1 MKKLII
7 VLVVSFFVLQACQD
21 YVTNLEPLT
30 NQIRD
35 TDLDF
40 SDAAILNG
48 FLIGLQV
55 DMERNVDELFVNAD
69 GLSDAFYFD
78 LRVLGATYPQYA
90 EVDVANMLD
99 DNAVPGGPFTPIHQF
114 RAKADTALYKI
125 NAGIY
130 AFADDASKKKALYSV
145 YLYGGQARYLLA
157 TYYALRGS
165 VPGSPIDKSPLIPSS
180 VLYADAI
187 ARWKLAIAQT
197 SDAKEQ
203 RMVNSLIARA
213 YIFAGQY
220 PEAATYAAQGMVQGD
235 TPWLAQYNVT
245 NENNYRV
252 AAGQIRVQFAADNR
266 FAAYIAATPNESNRI
281 KILAKT
287 NKGYSYYIQNKY
299 LVDPVGLSMV
309 TPIELITWQETQLMR
324 AELVLRG
331 AGTGDALALVNGV
344 RAFYSIPPLT
354 SITLAT
360 AGQPSI
366 YEERDKELC
375 FRGLRLIDERR
386 FSRFHVAGGMQYF
399 PIPRGE
405 VTRNPY
411 LQ

>member
-1 MKKLII
+1 MKKIILLLI
-7 VLVVSFFVLQACQD
+7 VALFVLPACQD
-21 YVTNLEPLT
+21 YVTNLDPLT

-35 TDLDF
+35 KDLDF
-40 SDAAILNG
+40 SSPAILNG

-55 DMERNVDELFVNAD
+55 DMERTVDELFVNSD

-90 EVDVANMLD
+90 EIDVANMLD
-99 DNAVPGGPFTPIHQF
+99 DNATPGGPYTPIHQF

-130 AFADDASKKKALYSV
+130 TFADDASKKKALYSV

-157 TYYALRGS
+157 TYYALRGAT
-165 VPGSPIDKSPLIPSS
+165 PGSPIDKSPLIPSS

-187 ARWKLAIAQT
+187 ARWKLAITQT
-197 SDAKEQ
+197 ADLKQQ
-203 RMVNSLIARA
+203 RMVSSLIARA
-213 YIFAGQY
+213 YLFNSQY
-220 PEAATYAAQGMVQGD
+220 ADAATYAAQGMIQGD
-235 TPWLAQYNVT
+235 APWQALYNVT

-252 AAGQIRVQFAADNR
+252 GAGQIRVQFAADNR
-266 FAAYIAATPNESNRI
+266 FAAYVTATPNEANRI
-281 KILAKT
+281 KVLAKA
-287 NKGYSYYIQNKY
+287 NKGYNYYIQNKY
-299 LVDPVGLSMV
+299 IVDPVGLTTV
-309 TPIELITWQETQLMR
+309 TPIDLITWQETQLMR

-331 AGTGDALALVNGV
+331 SGTGDALALVNGV
-344 RAFYSIPPLT
+344 RTFYSIPALA
-354 SITLAT
+354 SITLST
-360 AGQPSI
+360 TGQPSI

-375 FRGLRLIDERR
+375 FRGLRLIDQRR
-386 FSRFHVAGGMQYF
+386 FSKFHVAAGMQYF

>member
-1 MKKLII
+1 MKKLIY
-7 VLVVSFFVLQACQD
+7 VLVVSLFVLPACQE

-35 TDLDF
+35 NDLNF
-40 SDAAILNG
+40 SDPAILNG

-125 NAGIY
+125 NNGIY
-130 AFADDASKKKALYSV
+130 TFADDESRRLALYSV

-157 TYYALRGS
+157 TYYALRGTI
-165 VPGSPIDKSPLIPSS
+165 PGSPVDKSPLISS
-180 VLYADAI
+180 TVLYADAI
-187 ARWKLAIAQT
+187 ARWKLAVAQT
-197 SDAKEQ
+197 SDATKK
-203 RMVNSLIARA
+203 RMVNSMIARA
-213 YIFAGQY
+213 YLFLGQY
-220 PEAATYAAQGMVQGD
+220 SEAATYASQGMVQGD
-235 TPWLAQYNVT
+235 APWLAQYNVT

-266 FAAYIAATPNESNRI
+266 FAAYITATPSEANRI
-281 KILAKT
+281 KVLAKT

-299 LVDPVGLSMV
+299 LVDPLGLTTV
-309 TPIELITWQETQLMR
+309 APIELITWQETQLMR

-331 AGTGDALALVNGV
+331 AGAGDALALVNGV
-344 RAFYSIPPLT
+344 RAFYSIPALA
-354 SITLAT
+354 SITLST

-375 FRGLRLIDERR
+375 FRGLRLVDQRR
-386 FSRFHVAGGMQYF
+386 FGKFHVAGGMQYF

>member
-1 MKKLII
+1 MKKLILIFI
-7 VLVVSFFVLQACQD
+7 VSLFVLPACQD
-21 YVTNLEPLT
+21 YVTDLDPLT

-35 TDLDF
+35 KDLDF
-40 SDAAILNG
+40 SSPAILNG

-55 DMERNVDELFVNAD
+55 DMERSVDDLFVNAD

-90 EVDVANMLD
+90 EIDVANMLE
-99 DNAVPGGPFTPIHQF
+99 DNATPGGPYTPIHQF

-157 TYYALRGS
+157 TYYALRGTT
-165 VPGSPIDKSPLIPSS
+165 PGSPIDKSPLIPSS
-180 VLYADAI
+180 ALYADAI
-187 ARWKLAIAQT
+187 ARWKLAVTQT
-197 SDAKEQ
+197 ADVKQQ

-213 YIFAGQY
+213 YLFLGQY
-220 PEAATYAAQGMVQGD
+220 PEAATYTAQGMIQGD
-235 TPWLAQYNVT
+235 APWQALYNVT

-252 AAGQIRVQFAADNR
+252 GAGQIRVQFAADNR
-266 FAAYIAATPNESNRI
+266 FADYITATPSEANRI

-287 NKGYSYYIQNKY
+287 NKGYNYYIQNKY
-299 LVDPVGLSMV
+299 VVDPVGLTTV
-309 TPIELITWQETQLMR
+309 TPIDLITWQETQLMR
-324 AELVLRG
+324 AELALRG
-331 AGTGDALALVNGV
+331 AGTGDALSLVNGV
-344 RAFYSIPPLT
+344 RAFYGIPALT
-354 SITLAT
+354 SITLST
-360 AGQPSI
+360 TGQPSI

-375 FRGLRLIDERR
+375 FRGLRLIDQRR
-386 FSRFHVAGGMQYF
+386 FGKFHVTGGMQYF

-405 VTRNPY
+405 VTRNPF

>member
-1 MKKLII
+1 MKKLTLLLI
-7 VLVVSFFVLQACQD
+7 VMLFALPACQD
-21 YVTNLEPLT
+21 YVTDLDPLT

-35 TDLDF
+35 KDLDF
-40 SDAAILNG
+40 SSPAILNG

-55 DMERNVDELFVNAD
+55 DMERTVDELSVNSD

-78 LRVLGATYPQYA
+78 LRVLGATFPQYG
-90 EVDVANMLD
+90 EVDVANMLE
-99 DNAVPGGPFTPIHQF
+99 DNTVPGGPFTPIHQF

-130 AFADDASKKKALYSV
+130 TFADTASRKKALYSV
-145 YLYGGQARYLLA
+145 HLYGGQARYLLA
-157 TYYALRGS
+157 TYYALRGLT
-165 VPGSPIDKSPLIPSS
+165 PGSPIDKSPLIPSP

-187 ARWKLAIAQT
+187 ARWKLAITQT
-197 SDAKEQ
+197 TDVKQQ
-203 RMVNSLIARA
+203 RMVSSLIARA
-213 YIFAGQY
+213 YLFMGQY
-220 PEAATYAAQGMVQGD
+220 PEAATYAAQGMIQGD
-235 TPWLAQYNVT
+235 APWQALYNVT

-252 AAGQIRVQFAADNR
+252 GAGQIRVQFAADNR
-266 FAAYIAATPNESNRI
+266 FGDYIAATPSEANRI
-281 KILAKT
+281 KVLAKT
-287 NKGYSYYIQNKY
+287 NKGYNYFIQNKY
-299 LVDPVGLSMV
+299 IVDPVGLTTV
-309 TPIELITWQETQLMR
+309 TPIDLMTWQETQLML

-344 RAFYSIPPLT
+344 RAFYSIPALT
-354 SITLAT
+354 SITLST
-360 AGQPSI
+360 TGQPSI

-375 FRGLRLIDERR
+375 FRGLRLVDQRR
-386 FSRFHVAGGMQYF
+386 FGKFHVTGGMQYF